1 METERLRN
9 NINFLRHF
17 VIVKKSLQ
25 VCLEVK
31 KQYLSKIDYLSTQK
45 QFLNKLNSLE
55 TEKNA
60 AIRENRETIADKKHH
75 IHTVLEENSFTIKEI
90 INFILRILIYETYT
104 SCSWNN
110 SSLSIIKRH
119 SINIK

>member
-17 VIVKKSLQ
+17 VGSKKIAASMFRSL
-25 VCLEVK
+25 E
-31 KQYLSKIDYLSTQK
+31 KQYLSKIDYLGTQK

-75 IHTVLEENSFTIKEI
+75 IHTNRRK
-90 INFILRILIYETYT
+90 LIYDQRDNKFYT
-104 SCSWNN
+104 TVFSFMKLILLVLGITVVFL
-110 SSLSIIKRH
+110 LSKDTQ
-119 SINIK
+119 